1 MPFNVENATAW
12 EICMNI
18 GLVLA
23 GGMAKGAYE
32 VGALNALEEFLPK
45 NEIKYMSCSS
55 IGTLNGY
62 AYVTDRMDW
71 MDSVWDTICGDKD
84 RQIFT
89 RVLRSDLLDRK
100 IDELDLGS
108 DEIKPVFY
116 TSMLDLGRKQINYKD
131 ISNVPPE
138 NRREYLLASAAFP
151 IYRKPVKIGERK
163 YYDGALIDNIPV
175 YPMMKHEMDY
185 IICIHFDDTAYKFE
199 NSEFD
204 NKIIE
209 ITFYDD
215 TIFKDYFIF
224 NKDDIERMK
233 KEGYE
238 KTKRVLADVFSKGYD
253 NLEAVYEGIIR
264 NDERNAANRKLRLTT
279 DVVVSNFNKLT
290 QRFTK
295 RHITP

>member
-32 VGALNALEEFLPK
+32 VGALKALEEFIPK

-62 AYVTDRMDW
+62 AYITDRMDW

-138 NRREYLLASAAFP
+138 KRRE
-151 IYRKPVKIGERK
+151 
-163 YYDGALIDNIPV
+163 
-175 YPMMKHEMDY
+175 
-185 IICIHFDDTAYKFE
+185 
-199 NSEFD
+199 
-204 NKIIE
+204 
-209 ITFYDD
+209 
-215 TIFKDYFIF
+215 
-224 NKDDIERMK
+224 
-233 KEGYE
+233 
-238 KTKRVLADVFSKGYD
+238 
-253 NLEAVYEGIIR
+253 
-264 NDERNAANRKLRLTT
+264 
-279 DVVVSNFNKLT
+279 
-290 QRFTK
+290 
-295 RHITP
+295 